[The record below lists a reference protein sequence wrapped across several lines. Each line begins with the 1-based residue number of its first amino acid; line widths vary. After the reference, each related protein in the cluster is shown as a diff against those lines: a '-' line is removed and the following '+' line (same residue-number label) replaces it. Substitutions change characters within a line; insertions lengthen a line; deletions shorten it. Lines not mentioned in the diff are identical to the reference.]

1 MSRALARG
9 DVPEAHRWN
18 AESVFASSDAFEDA
32 YRAVAGRIDEAGTF
46 QGTLSRGAKRLAEW
60 LEFSDA
66 LRADYGK
73 LSVYAG
79 MAYSVDTN
87 DREATKRYERVRA
100 LGGQLAAA
108 TAFASPELL
117 AIGTDTV
124 ARWVEEYDALTDRGH
139 WVERLAKQEPHVR
152 SAEVE
157 SLLGGLGTPFAS
169 ATQAHSVLA
178 NAELPFADAEDAQGE
193 RHEITQAN
201 IRNLER
207 SPDRTLRRSAFERYA
222 DAHLQFQQ
230 TMAQVLSTGVR
241 QNNLLARTR
250 HYASALHASLEPE
263 DVPLSVFASL
273 LDTVRDSLGTWHRY
287 WSVKRRMLG
296 VEALQP
302 WDVHAAMTPTSP
314 RVSFETAVEW
324 LGDALAPLGSEYV
337 DVMRRGALEQRWV
350 DRAPNRGKRMGAFSS
365 GVQGTHPFIMMSYT
379 DDVFGMSTLAHE
391 LGHSMHSYF
400 TFRHQPPVYA
410 SYSLFVAEV
419 ASNFNQAMLRA
430 HLFERFPDDRNL
442 QIALID
448 EAMANFYRYFLVMP
462 TLARFELEVHER
474 ADRGDALGA
483 DDLNALMAD
492 LFTEAYG
499 DAMAPDRDRVGIT
512 WAQFH
517 THLYSRFYVY
527 QYATGI
533 SGAHAL
539 AAAVGRSDPK
549 AAERYLAFL
558 RAGGSKFP
566 LDALRDAG
574 VDLASPAPVRETFD
588 VLAALVDRLE
598 GLARS

>member
-1 MSRALARG
+1 MSRALGRQE
-9 DVPEAHRWN
+9 VPEPQRWN

-32 YRAVAGRIDEAGTF
+32 YRSVVDRLGDVEAF
-46 QGTLSRGAKRLAEW
+46 QGTLSRGPERLAEW
-60 LEFSDA
+60 LAFSDS
-66 LRADYGK
+66 LRADHGK
-73 LSVYAG
+73 LGVYAG
-79 MAYSVDTN
+79 MAYSVDTD
-87 DREATKRYERVRA
+87 DRQASKRYERVRA

-108 TAFASPELL
+108 LAFARPELL
-117 AIGTDTV
+117 AIGTDTL
-124 ARWVEEYDALTDRGH
+124 ASWVEEHDALAGHGH

-157 SLLGGLGTPFAS
+157 SLLGALGTPFAS
-169 ATQAHSVLA
+169 ATQTHSVLA
-178 NAELPFADAEDAQGE
+178 NAELPFGDAEDAQGE

-207 SPDRTLRRSAFERYA
+207 SVDRTLRRSAFERYA
-222 DAHLQFQQ
+222 DAHLRFQQ

-241 QNNLLARTR
+241 QNNLVARTR
-250 HYASALHASLEPE
+250 QYASALHASLEPE
-263 DVPLSVFASL
+263 DLPLSVFTGL
-273 LDTVRDSLGTWHRY
+273 LDTFRDNLDTWHRF
-287 WSVKRRMLG
+287 WRAKRRMLG
-296 VEALQP
+296 VEQLQP
-302 WDVHAAMTPTSP
+302 WDVHAAMTPRSP
-314 RVSFETAVEW
+314 RVSFETSVNW
-324 LGDALAPLGSEYV
+324 LAEALAPLGSEYV

-365 GVQGTHPFIMMSYT
+365 GVQGTHPFIMMSYS

-400 TFRHQPPVYA
+400 TFRDQPPVYA
-410 SYSLFVAEV
+410 RYSLFVAEV
-419 ASNFNQAMLRA
+419 ASNFNQAMVRA

-448 EAMANFYRYFLVMP
+448 EAIANFYRYFLVMP

-474 ADRGDALGA
+474 AERGEALGA
-483 DDLNALMAD
+483 DDLNVLMAD
-492 LFTEAYG
+492 LFAEAYG
-499 DAMAPDRDRVGIT
+499 DEVGMDRDRVGIT

-539 AAAVGRSDPK
+539 AAAIGRGEQG

-588 VLAALVDRLE
+588 VLAGLVERLE
-598 GLARS
+598 GLAPN